1 MNTLIELVG
10 VSLNNISPDLLVYL
24 AIDVSI
30 AILLL
35 GAMRFLSGITAK
47 VNSTEE
53 LAKEDNFAFGISVAG
68 SVLALGIVLTG
79 AITGEAAS
87 SYAMEAIG
95 MLAYGGYGL
104 LLIKVGRIIHDKV
117 ALQRLDKNAL
127 IIEKNLTIGIID
139 AAGAIATAIII
150 RAVLVWVDGLD
161 LSTFIAI
168 TSGFVVAQTV
178 LVIVTRLREK
188 QYAKNNQEDCLQE
201 ALSNGQLA
209 LAIRYSGQVI
219 STALA
224 VTAASYF
231 LVYSPETLVLNLIG
245 WLVFGVVMTLL
256 VALLTAIA
264 KRIVLWGI
272 NLVEEVDQQ
281 HNIGVASIEMATSI
295 AIALILTAL
304 MA

>member
-10 VSLNNISPDLLVYL
+10 VNQELLVYL
-24 AIDVSI
+24 AIDITI
-30 AILLL
+30 AIVLL
-35 GAMRFLSGITAK
+35 GAMRFLLGLTSK

-53 LAKEDNFAFGISVAG
+53 LAQKDNFAFGVSVAG
-68 SVLALGIVLTG
+68 SILALGIVLTG
-79 AITGEAAS
+79 AITGENAP
-87 SYAMEAIG
+87 SYTMEIIG
-95 MLAYGGYGL
+95 MLAYGTYGL
-104 LLIKVGRIIHDKV
+104 VLIKVGRIIQDKV
-117 ALQRLDKNAL
+117 ALQHLNKTEL
-127 IIEKNLTIGIID
+127 IKEKNLTIGIID
-139 AAGAIATAIII
+139 AAGAIATAVII
-150 RAVLVWVDGLD
+150 RAVLLWVDGLD
-161 LSTFIAI
+161 LMTFIAI
-168 TSGFVVAQTV
+168 TSGFVVAQAV
-178 LVIVTRLREK
+178 LVLVTRIRES

-201 ALSNGQLA
+201 ALSEGQLA

-224 VTAASYF
+224 VTAASHF
-231 LVYSPETLVLNLIG
+231 LVYSPDTLVLNLLG
-245 WLVFGVVMTLL
+245 WLVFGVFMTIL
-256 VALLTAIA
+256 VFLLTTLA

>member
-10 VSLNNISPDLLVYL
+10 VNQELLIFL
-24 AIDVSI
+24 TIDITI
-30 AILLL
+30 AIILL
-35 GAMRFLSGITAK
+35 GAMRYLLGLSSQ

-53 LAKEDNFAFGISVAG
+53 LAQKDNFAFGVSVAG
-68 SVLALGIVLTG
+68 SILALGIVLTG
-79 AITGEAAS
+79 AITGENAP
-87 SYAMEAIG
+87 SYMMEIVG
-95 MLAYGGYGL
+95 MLSYGVYGL
-104 LLIKVGRIIHDKV
+104 ILIKVGRVIQDKV
-117 ALQRLDKNAL
+117 ALQHLDKTAL
-127 IIEKNLTIGIID
+127 IKEQNLTIGIID

-150 RAVLVWVDGLD
+150 RAVLLWVDGLNIA
-161 LSTFIAI
+161 TFIAI
-168 TSGFVVAQTV
+168 TSGFVVAQAV
-178 LVIVTRLREK
+178 LVIVTRIRESN
-188 QYAKNNQEDCLQE
+188 YAKNNQEDCLQE

-224 VTAASYF
+224 VTAASHF
-231 LVYSPETLVLNLIG
+231 LVYSPETLVMNLIG
-245 WLVFGVVMTLL
+245 WLVFGIIMTIL
-256 VALLTAIA
+256 VALLTSLA

-295 AIALILTAL
+295 AIAMILSAL

>member
-1 MNTLIELVG
+1 MNALIELVG
-10 VSLNNISPDLLVYL
+10 VNQELLIYL
-24 AIDVSI
+24 AIDITI

-35 GAMRFLSGITAK
+35 GTMRFLLGLTSQ

-53 LAKEDNFAFGISVAG
+53 LAKKDNFAFGVSVAG
-68 SVLALGIVLTG
+68 SILALGIVLTG
-79 AITGEAAS
+79 AITGENAP
-87 SYAMEAIG
+87 SYTMEIIG
-95 MLAYGGYGL
+95 MLAYGTYGL
-104 LLIKVGRIIHDKV
+104 ILIKVGRVIQDKV
-117 ALQRLDKNAL
+117 ALHHLNKTQL
-127 IIEKNLTIGIID
+127 IKDQNLTIGIID

-150 RAVLVWVDGLD
+150 RAVLLWVDGLD
-161 LSTFIAI
+161 ISTFIAI
-168 TSGFVVAQTV
+168 TSGFVVAQAV
-178 LVIVTRLREK
+178 LVLVTRLRERN
-188 QYAKNNQEDCLQE
+188 YAKNNQEDCLQE
-201 ALSNGQLA
+201 ALSEGQLA

-224 VTAASYF
+224 VTAASHF
-231 LVYSPETLVLNLIG
+231 LIYSPETLVMNLIG
-245 WLVFGVVMTLL
+245 WLVFGIIMTLL
-256 VALLTAIA
+256 VSLLTSLA

>member
-10 VSLNNISPDLLVYL
+10 VNQELLVYL
-24 AIDVSI
+24 AIDITI
-30 AILLL
+30 AIMLL
-35 GAMRFLSGITAK
+35 GAMRFLLGLTSQ

-53 LAKEDNFAFGISVAG
+53 LAQKDNFAFGVSVAG

-79 AITGEAAS
+79 AISGENAP
-87 SYAMEAIG
+87 SYTMEIIG
-95 MLAYGGYGL
+95 MLAYGTYGL
-104 LLIKVGRIIHDKV
+104 VLIKVGRIIQDKV
-117 ALQRLDKNAL
+117 ALQHLNKTEL
-127 IIEKNLTIGIID
+127 IKEKNLTIGIID

-150 RAVLVWVDGLD
+150 RAVLLWVDGLD
-161 LSTFIAI
+161 VSTFIAI
-168 TSGFVVAQTV
+168 TSGFVVAQAV
-178 LVIVTRLREK
+178 LVLVTRIREK
-188 QYAKNNQEDCLQE
+188 KYAKNNQEDSLQQ
-201 ALSNGQLA
+201 ALSEGHLA

-224 VTAASYF
+224 VTAASHF
-231 LVYSPETLVLNLIG
+231 LVYSPDTLVVNLLG
-245 WLVFGVVMTLL
+245 WLIFGLIMTILVTLL
-256 VALLTAIA
+256 TSIA

-295 AIALILTAL
+295 SIALILTAL

>member
-1 MNTLIELVG
+1 MNTFIELVG
-10 VSLNNISPDLLVYL
+10 VNQDLLIYL

-35 GAMRFLSGITAK
+35 GAMRFLSGLSAQ

-68 SVLALGIVLTG
+68 SILALGIVLTG

-104 LLIKVGRIIHDKV
+104 ILIKVGRIIHDKV
-117 ALQRLDKNAL
+117 ALQHINKNAL
-127 IIEKNLTIGIID
+127 ILEQNLSIGIID

-150 RAVLVWVDGLD
+150 RAVLLWVDGLD

-168 TSGFVVAQTV
+168 TSGFVVAQTM

-201 ALSNGQLA
+201 ALSNGQVA

-224 VTAASYF
+224 VTAASHF
-231 LVYSPETLVLNLIG
+231 LTYSPETLVVNLLG
-245 WLVFGVVMTLL
+245 WLIFGIVMTLL
-256 VALLTAIA
+256 VALLTSIA

-272 NLVEEVDQQ
+272 DLVEEVDQQ

>member
-1 MNTLIELVG
+1 MNSFIELAG
-10 VSLNNISPDLLVYL
+10 VNQDLLVYL

-35 GAMRFLSGITAK
+35 GAMRFLLGLSTK

-104 LLIKVGRIIHDKV
+104 ILIKVGRIIHDKI
-117 ALQRLDKNAL
+117 ALQHLDKNAL

-150 RAVLVWVDGLD
+150 RAVLLWVDGLD

-168 TSGFVVAQTV
+168 TSGFVVAQTM
-178 LVIVTRLREK
+178 LVIVTRLREQ

-224 VTAASYF
+224 VTAASHF
-231 LVYSPETLVLNLIG
+231 LTYSPETLVVNLLG
-245 WLVFGVVMTLL
+245 WLVFGIGMTLL
-256 VALLTAIA
+256 VALLSAIA

>member
-1 MNTLIELVG
+1 MNSLIELVG
-10 VSLNNISPDLLVYL
+10 VNQDLFVYL

-35 GAMRFLSGITAK
+35 GAMRFFSGLSAR
-47 VNSTEE
+47 VNSTQE

-68 SVLALGIVLTG
+68 SILALGIVLTG
-79 AITGEAAS
+79 AITGESAS
-87 SYAMEAIG
+87 DYAMEAIG

-104 LLIKVGRIIHDKV
+104 LLIKIGRIIHDKV
-117 ALQRLDKNAL
+117 ALQHIDKNAL

-161 LSTFIAI
+161 WSTFIAI
-168 TSGFVVAQTV
+168 TSGFIVAQTV
-178 LVIVTRLREK
+178 LVIVTRIREK

-231 LVYSPETLVLNLIG
+231 LIYSPDTLILNLIG
-245 WLVFGVVMTLL
+245 WLVIGIIMTLL

-264 KRIVLWGI
+264 KKIVLWGI
-272 NLVEEVDQQ
+272 NLIEEVDQQ

>member
-10 VSLNNISPDLLVYL
+10 VNQDLLIYL

-35 GAMRFLSGITAK
+35 GAMRFLSGLSAK

-68 SVLALGIVLTG
+68 SILALGIVLTG
-79 AITGEAAS
+79 AITGEAAN
-87 SYAMEAIG
+87 SYAEEAIG

-104 LLIKVGRIIHDKV
+104 LLIKIGRVIHDKI
-117 ALQRLDKNAL
+117 ALQHLDKNAL

-150 RAVLVWVDGLD
+150 RAVLLWVDGLD
-161 LSTFIAI
+161 LSTFVAI
-168 TSGFVVAQTV
+168 TSGFIVAQAV
-178 LVIVTRLREK
+178 LVFVTRIREK

-231 LVYSPETLVLNLIG
+231 LVYSPETLVINLIG
-245 WLVFGVVMTLL
+245 WLVFGIVMTLL
-256 VALLTAIA
+256 VAILTAIA